1 MLNLD
6 IGRPPQGPT
15 TMACQSG
22 LQEHTLQGRA
32 TEQQKNLGQRPRF
45 IEVQQMELELQV
57 SAIKQELGSSF
68 PKVKTK
74 SPVQVCE
81 E

>member
-6 IGRPPQGPT
+6 VGRPPQRPT
-15 TMACQSG
+15 TMAYQSG
-22 LQEHTLQGRA
+22 LQEHTLQGHA
-32 TEQQKNLGQRPRF
+32 TEQQKDLRQRQRF
-45 IEVQQMELELQV
+45 IEVQQMKLQV
-57 SAIKQELGSSF
+57 SAIKLELGSSF